1 MKLSFYFLLLCISI
15 VLLLERCKHDS
26 TDIVNPFP
34 PYNGTICFSSD
45 IQPLILS
52 TCAKPGCHDAI
63 YHKEHLTLIDYNS
76 IRSKALSGEL
86 MRYAQFG
93 NSEMRVNAPSSQ
105 TLIPLDVTSLS
116 MIQKWINEGAQN
128 SICNNCDT
136 MNVKFSSHISPF
148 IQKNCLGCHSGTA
161 LTLLSNYSQ
170 IKTTID
176 NGKLYCAI
184 THSTGCQPMPQ
195 GGVKLADC
203 KIRMVKIWIDSGA
216 VNN

>member
-1 MKLSFYFLLLCISI
+1 
-15 VLLLERCKHDS
+15 
-26 TDIVNPFP
+26 
-34 PYNGTICFSSD
+34 
-45 IQPLILS
+45 
-52 TCAKPGCHDAI
+52 
-63 YHKEHLTLIDYNS
+63 
-76 IRSKALSGEL
+76 
-86 MRYAQFG
+86 
-93 NSEMRVNAPSSQ
+93 
-105 TLIPLDVTSLS
+105 